1 MSVDIVRETILK
13 RRTIKPMQYADRTIE
28 AEVIDDIL
36 ESARWAPTHK
46 LSEPWRFAVFTGAAK
61 QRLGDYMANWYR
73 DNTPQNRFQPQK
85 YDRLKSV
92 PSQAGCCIGI
102 GMHRDDDERLPE
114 EEELLTVG
122 CAVQNMQ
129 LLATAY
135 GLGTFWS
142 SGPVA
147 FAPETARFFGFDE
160 RTRGLGV
167 LFLGYPDCEWPD
179 SERRSLEDRVVR
191 HA

>member
-1 MSVDIVRETILK
+1 MSVEIVRDTILK
-13 RRTIKPMQYADRTIE
+13 RRTIKPMQYADRPVEQHI
-28 AEVIDDIL
+28 IDDIL

-46 LSEPWRFAVFTGAAK
+46 LSEPWRFAVFTGDAK
-61 QRLGDYMANWYR
+61 QRLGDYMADWYR
-73 DNTPQNRFQPQK
+73 QHTLEEKFQQQK

-92 PSQAGCCIGI
+92 PAKAGCCIGI
-102 GMHRDDDERLPE
+102 GMHRDDEERLPE

-142 SGPVA
+142 SGAVA
-147 FAPETARFFGFDE
+147 FAAETARFFGFDE

-167 LFLGYPDCEWPD
+167 LFLGYPDCEWPT
-179 SERRSLEDRVVR
+179 SERRSLEERLVR
-191 HA
+191 HG